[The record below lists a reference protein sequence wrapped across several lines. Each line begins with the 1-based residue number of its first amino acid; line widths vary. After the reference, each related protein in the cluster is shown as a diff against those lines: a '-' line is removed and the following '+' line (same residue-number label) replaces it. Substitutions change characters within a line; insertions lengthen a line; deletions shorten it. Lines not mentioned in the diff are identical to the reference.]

1 MHPLGLVVGI
11 FIQEAD
17 KKLAV
22 LPRCEFDCSH
32 NQSPYGGNIKRFV
45 VKSKGS
51 IAFHEAVHRNAED
64 FYPHE
69 TFFLILSLASSQL
82 DTVILPASREASRSL
97 RMASCQAGD
106 SSFFSLPIMSAQ
118 SVSIKSNFWVNE
130 SCAMGTSNLFIM
142 FFLLWCYT
150 FDV

>member
-11 FIQEAD
+11 LIQEAD

-22 LPRCEFDCSH
+22 LPRCKFDCSH

-51 IAFHEAVHRNAED
+51 ITFHEVVLRNTED

-82 DTVILPASREASRSL
+82 DTVILPASKAASRSL

-106 SSFFSLPIMSAQ
+106 SRLFSLPIMSAQ
-118 SVSIKSNFWVNE
+118 SISIKSSFWVKV
-130 SCAMGTSNLFIM
+130 SCAMGTSNLFII
-142 FFLLWCYT
+142 FFL
-150 FDV
+150 FHD